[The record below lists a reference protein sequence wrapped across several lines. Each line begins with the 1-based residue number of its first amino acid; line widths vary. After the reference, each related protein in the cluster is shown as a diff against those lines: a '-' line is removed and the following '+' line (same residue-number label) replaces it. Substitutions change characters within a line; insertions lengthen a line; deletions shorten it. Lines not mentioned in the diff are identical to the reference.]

1 MTEPTRRYN
10 DGIEPTTDHDLLI
23 RLNTKISTICLSQAE
38 TNQHFKDFTD
48 KIELRCE
55 SRLKLIDKVND
66 KILGKSIF
74 TWLLGIVIVVIMTVF
89 SIAGI
94 NKVEIAKYQ
103 LMIDANAE
111 QIKSNADAIKILISS
126 QQKDIIE

>member
-1 MTEPTRRYN
+1 MTTQTRRHT

-23 RLNTKISTICLSQAE
+23 RLNTKISTICMSQAD
-38 TNQHFKDFTD
+38 TNQHLKGFTD
-48 KIELRCE
+48 KIEFRCE
-55 SRLKLIDKVND
+55 SRLKLIDKVDD
-66 KILGKSIF
+66 KILGKSMF
-74 TWLLGIVIVVIMTVF
+74 TWLFGIIVVVIMTVF
-89 SIAGI
+89 SITGI

-126 QQKDIIE
+126 QQKDIEK

>member
-38 TNQHFKDFTD
+38 TNQHLKDFTD

>member
-23 RLNTKISTICLSQAE
+23 RLNTKISTICMSQAD
-38 TNQHFKDFTD
+38 TNQHLKGFTD
-48 KIELRCE
+48 KIEFRCE
-55 SRLKLIDKVND
+55 SRLKLINKVDD
-66 KILGKSIF
+66 KIVGKSIF
-74 TWLLGIVIVVIMTVF
+74 TWLFGIIVVVIMTVF
-89 SIAGI
+89 SVAGI

-111 QIKSNADAIKILISS
+111 QIKSNADAIKILISR
-126 QQKDIIE
+126 IE